1 MSKFA
6 SILSNISDK
15 MLFWGMMAPIVLYIF
30 YQLFNVGALQL
41 VVKPLWLFIQKIK
54 FKGNPFFFTMYCE
67 KNDHLWHGYVICY
80 LVIQSNGISLISN
93 TLFPKKIFIPYS
105 DVKKITIS
113 LDYSPRSVPI
123 EDLRDLYNIDAIDI
137 SSNTYG
143 KIHTDPMSA
152 TMPYLNR
159 YIFRHNINFCRD
171 LYQHLDNR
179 KIKLDIL
186 HTYSYDEDE

>member
-1 MSKFA
+1 MDWED
-6 SILSNISDK
+6 ISGF
-15 MLFWGMMAPIVLYIF
+15 LACVGLAVYAFHEFFTL
-30 YQLFNVGALQL
+30 GALHL
-41 VVKPLWLFIQKIK
+41 LCMPLWLIIQKIK
-54 FKGNPFFFTMYCE
+54 FKGAPFFFTMYFE
-67 KNDHLWHGYVICY
+67 KNDHLWHGYVTCY

-123 EDLRDLYNIDAIDI
+123 EDLRDLYNIYTIDI
-137 SSNTYG
+137 FSNTYG
-143 KIHTDPMSA
+143 KIHTEPH
-152 TMPYLNR
+152 TKPMPYLNK

-186 HTYSYDEDE
+186 HTYSYDEDD